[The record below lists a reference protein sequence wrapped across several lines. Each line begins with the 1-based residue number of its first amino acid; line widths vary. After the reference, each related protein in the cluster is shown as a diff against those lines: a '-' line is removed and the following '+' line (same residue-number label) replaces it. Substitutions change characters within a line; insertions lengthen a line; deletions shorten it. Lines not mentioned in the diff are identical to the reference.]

1 MPRITPI
8 SYQRLCRA
16 FELAGFTLVRQE
28 GDHRVYTKSGIA
40 RPIIIPCYRAVP
52 VFIIM
57 NNLRTAGI
65 AREEYF
71 SLLERV

>member
-1 MPRITPI
+1 MPRITPVP
-8 SYQRLCRA
+8 YQRLCHA
-16 FELAGFTLVRQE
+16 FELAGFTLARQA
-28 GDHRVYTKSGIA
+28 GDHRVYTKPGIA

-65 AREEYF
+65 SREEYF
-71 SLLERV
+71 SLLEQA

>member
-1 MPRITPI
+1 VPRITPI
-8 SYQRLCRA
+8 PYQRLCRV
-16 FELAGFTLVRQE
+16 FELAGFTWVRQE
-28 GDHRVYTKSGIA
+28 GDHRVYTKPGVA

-65 AREEYF
+65 SREEYVA
-71 SLLERV
+71 LLEQT

>member
-1 MPRITPI
+1 VPRITPI
-8 SYQRLCRA
+8 PYQRLCRV

-28 GDHRVYTKSGIA
+28 GDHRVYTKPGVS

-65 AREEYF
+65 SRDQYF
-71 SLLERV
+71 ALLERV

>member
-1 MPRITPI
+1 MPRITPVP
-8 SYQRLCRA
+8 YQRLCHA
-16 FELAGFTLVRQE
+16 FELAGFTLVRQA
-28 GDHRVYTKSGIA
+28 GDHRVYTKPGIA

-65 AREEYF
+65 SRKEYF
-71 SLLERV
+71 SLLEQA

>member
-8 SYQRLCRA
+8 SYQRLCRV
-16 FELAGFTLVRQE
+16 FELAGFVLARQE
-28 GDHRVYTKSGIA
+28 GDHRAYTKLGVS

-57 NNLRTAGI
+57 NNLRTAGMS
-65 AREEYF
+65 REEYF
-71 SLLERV
+71 TFLAKS